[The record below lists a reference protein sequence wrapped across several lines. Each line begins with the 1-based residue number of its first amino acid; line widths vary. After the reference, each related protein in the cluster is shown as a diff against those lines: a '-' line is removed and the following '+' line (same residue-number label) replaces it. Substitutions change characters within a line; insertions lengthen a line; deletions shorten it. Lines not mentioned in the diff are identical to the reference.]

1 MKISLKNIIVFGAL
15 TALVSC
21 GGDNKSSSSGSG
33 SGTIYSS
40 GTSNGST
47 TINSASNP
55 EAVNSL
61 FSQLSS
67 ALPCSS
73 GQRISNVLQYS
84 IQGGTSSSYYSTNK
98 LSGSFR
104 PGTIAGNVGQ
114 LYMGTSTFNDLMIVA
129 EITNGN
135 TVLGHNVYVSMCA
148 YQNLIFEGR
157 TLSNFQ
163 APYGIVLSKSTSC
176 PYGVISSAK
185 ETYMQADP
193 YQSQYGQIYAAP
205 VVTTFYNI
213 QCN

>member
-1 MKISLKNIIVFGAL
+1 MKISLKNILVFGAL

-21 GGDNKSSSSGSG
+21 GGDNKSKSTTSG
-33 SGTIYSS
+33 SGTIYSQGSSS
-40 GTSNGST
+40 GSSTITS
-47 TINSASNP
+47 SANP
-55 EAVNSL
+55 EKVNSL
-61 FSQLSS
+61 FSQLTS

-73 GQRISNVLQYS
+73 GQRLSTLLQYNV
-84 IQGGTSSSYYSTNK
+84 QGGSSNSYYSSNN
-98 LSGSFR
+98 LSGNFS
-104 PGTIAGNVGQ
+104 PGTIAGEVGQ

-135 TVLGHNVYVSMCA
+135 SVIGHNVYVSMCA

-157 TLSNFQ
+157 SLSNFQ
-163 APYGIVLSKSTSC
+163 APYGMVLTKSTSC

-185 ETYMQADP
+185 DTYMQADP
-193 YQSQYGQIYAAP
+193 YTSQYGQINAAP